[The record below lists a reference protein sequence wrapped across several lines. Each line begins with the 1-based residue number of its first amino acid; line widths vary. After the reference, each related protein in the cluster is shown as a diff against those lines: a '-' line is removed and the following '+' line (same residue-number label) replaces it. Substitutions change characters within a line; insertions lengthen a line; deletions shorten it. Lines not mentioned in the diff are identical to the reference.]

1 MALAEVT
8 TPEWTFG
15 DRLAKA
21 RRHAGMEQGDM
32 AKALGV
38 SRPTISTW
46 ERDESQPR
54 HLFEVAQQWADL
66 TGVELGWLLGAG
78 SRTGSLSPLV
88 GLPATLT
95 PELPFPPRTRQL
107 AAVGSG

>member
-1 MALAEVT
+1 MALAEVS

-21 RRHAGMEQGDM
+21 RRHAGMEQGEM

-46 ERDESQPR
+46 ERDENQPR
-54 HLFEVAQQWADL
+54 NLLDVAQRWADL
-66 TGVELGWLLGAG
+66 TGVEIGWLLGMG
-78 SRTGSLSPLV
+78 SRTGSFSPLV
-88 GLPATLT
+88 GLTTNPV
-95 PELPFPPRTRQL
+95 PELPFPSPARQL
-107 AAVGSG
+107 AAIG